1 MNNPVQNQQRRTGPV
16 GIGLIG
22 AGMISH
28 TYLTNLTSFP
38 DVRVLI
44 VGDINPVRA
53 EAQAKAHHVERW
65 GTPEDVLA
73 HPDVEL
79 IVNLTIPAA
88 HIEVATAAIDAGKHV
103 WTEKPFGIDRESA
116 QTFLDEAARAGLLV
130 GVAPDTAYGPGLQ
143 IARRVIERGDIGTP
157 LSAQT
162 VIQYPGPRCSTR
174 TRSSCSPPAR
184 GRCSTSAR
192 TTSLPSSTSWV
203 RSRALRRSGPS
214 VPDPNRLS
222 GPVRITRP
230 ATMDSLNQDI
240 EWIDVPVADETF
252 SRGAGVL
259 DLARCIRNGGTPMAS
274 GSLGYHVLDVMVSTE
289 EAIETGRMVEVAST
303 TDVIPQ
309 LSEGW
314 DPYESTL

>member
-1 MNNPVQNQQRRTGPV
+1 M
-16 GIGLIG
+16 
-22 AGMISH
+22 
-28 TYLTNLTSFP
+28 
-38 DVRVLI
+38 RVLI

-289 EAIETGRMVEVAST
+289 EAFETGRMVEVAST